1 MNTHQKIYV
10 VLDTNVIVAGLLS
23 SKKDSATVLVLEYL
37 FEKKFTLLLT
47 QDILLEYQKVL
58 SRSKFSFSKELITG
72 FLSVIDK
79 LAEKVTPVSSEIKL
93 TDMNDLPFYEADR
106 EYVLD
111 NLHKLVIKDVAEAG
125 GYGVVFGSD
134 MTAAE
139 LEGWRQR
146 ILAEPRRFIVQE
158 VIDFVDLPV
167 MDGDET
173 VYRKADLR
181 AFVLTGKDSVEV
193 WPSGLTRFSRVA
205 DSFVVNSSQG
215 GGFKDTWVK
224 AS

>member
-1 MNTHQKIYV
+1 VNIHQKIYV

-93 TDMNDLPFYEADR
+93 TDMNDLPFYEAALSR
-106 EYVLD
+106 GTESVY
-111 NLHKLVIKDVAEAG
+111 LVTGNNKHFPPESFIV
-125 GYGVVFGSD
+125 
-134 MTAAE
+134 T
-139 LEGWRQR
+139 
-146 ILAEPRRFIVQE
+146 PRRFLEIIE
-158 VIDFVDLPV
+158 EENI
-167 MDGDET
+167 
-173 VYRKADLR
+173 
-181 AFVLTGKDSVEV
+181 
-193 WPSGLTRFSRVA
+193 
-205 DSFVVNSSQG
+205 
-215 GGFKDTWVK
+215 
-224 AS
+224 